1 MYTGYGKSAGTTAEV
16 SFILSGDEGES
27 EPRLL
32 KDPKRKTFQRR
43 GVDVFLATFPE
54 SFGELN
60 YLHIWHNN
68 AGEFNPLVFTLFY
81 FLGTISHSLGTSILH
96 GLRPF
101 SENHFL
107 PQIELSLHR
116 SEFMPITAHFRWHK
130 LIWG

>member
-68 AGEFNPLVFTLFY
+68 AGEFTL
-81 FLGTISHSLGTSILH
+81 LNVEPLH
-96 GLRPF
+96 GYLRRNRRRDDRL
-101 SENHFL
+101 E
-107 PQIELSLHR
+107 IKAT
-116 SEFMPITAHFRWHK
+116 I
-130 LIWG
+130 

>member
-1 MYTGYGKSAGTTAEV
+1 VYTGYGKSAGTTAEV

-32 KDPKRKTFQRR
+32 RDSKRKTFQRR

-68 AGEFNPLVFTLFY
+68 AGEHILFTVEKLKGVEDVACDVVAVWPVNIGSWAGWVVGGW
-81 FLGTISHSLGTSILH
+81 LSHT
-96 GLRPF
+96 
-101 SENHFL
+101 E
-107 PQIELSLHR
+107 
-116 SEFMPITAHFRWHK
+116 
-130 LIWG
+130 